1 MQQSEI
7 QAVKQ
12 RFGIIGTSEILNR
25 AIDIAVQVAPTDLSV
40 LITGESGVG
49 KENFPQII
57 HYYSHRKH
65 GPYIAVNCGAIPE
78 GTIDSE
84 LFGHEKGSFTGATA
98 DRKGYFEVADGGTIF
113 LDEVGELPLSTQ
125 VRLLRVLETGE
136 FIKVGSSKTQK
147 TNVRVVAATN
157 LNMTQATRD
166 GKFREDLFYRLNT
179 VPISVPALRERKE
192 DIVLLFRKFASDFA
206 EKYRMPA
213 VRLTEDARQLLSNY
227 YWNGNVRQLKNITE
241 QISVI
246 EQQRE
251 ITAQI
256 LRAYLPK
263 DDVER
268 LPALFSSSTNDAKT
282 FNSEREILY
291 QVLFDMKKDM
301 TDLKKIVH
309 EIISTQNIDIK
320 HDDINYSTAFLNRKD
335 TIISASNSPVEY
347 QNEKVVRE
355 AKPFENHYDEAEPIQ
370 DAEEYHEVESM
381 QKPLTLAGME
391 REMIKMT
398 LDKYKGKR
406 KLAADELDISE
417 RTLYRKIKEYG
428 IE

>member
-12 RFGIIGTSEILNR
+12 RFGIIGTSELLNR

-57 HYYSHRKH
+57 HHYSHRKH

-125 VRLLRVLETGE
+125 VRLLRVLEAGE

-147 TNVRVVAATN
+147 TNVRVVAASN
-157 LNMTQATRD
+157 LNMIQATRD
-166 GKFREDLFYRLNT
+166 GRFREDLFYRLNT
-179 VPISVPALRERKE
+179 VPIAVPALRDRKE

-213 VRLTEDARQLLSNY
+213 IKLTDEAKVILTNY

-246 EQQRE
+246 EQQRD
-251 ITAQI
+251 ISAQI
-256 LRAYLPK
+256 LRTYLPE
-263 DDVER
+263 DDLKR
-268 LPALFSSSTNDAKT
+268 LPALFTSSGREQKS

-301 TDLKKIVH
+301 NDLNKLVH
-309 EIISTQNIDIK
+309 EIINGQQPEPKREEAHYPSTFIG
-320 HDDINYSTAFLNRKD
+320 HKD
-335 TIISASNSPVEY
+335 TRFNSSVSGVDY
-347 QNEKVVRE
+347 KTDKSSRE
-355 AKPFENHYDEAEPIQ
+355 TKQYEDVNAVDDFQ
-370 DAEEYHEVESM
+370 DAEEYHEEETA
-381 QKPLTLAGME
+381 QKPLTLEDME
-391 REMIKMT
+391 RQMIKRT
-398 LDKYKGKR
+398 LEKHRGKR
-406 KLAADELDISE
+406 KAAADELEISE